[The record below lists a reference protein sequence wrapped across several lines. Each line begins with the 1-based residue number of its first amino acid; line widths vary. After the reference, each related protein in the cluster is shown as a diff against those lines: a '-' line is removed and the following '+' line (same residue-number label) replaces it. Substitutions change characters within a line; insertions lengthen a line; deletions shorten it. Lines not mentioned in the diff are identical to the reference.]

1 MLLFW
6 AFRLPYCIMVGVGLF
21 ATSTAQCFAAKASPG
36 FSLQSLTQ
44 NITYRLMIV
53 LVQVVN
59 DAFIKY

>member
-1 MLLFW
+1 
-6 AFRLPYCIMVGVGLF
+6 MVGVGLF